1 MRAFARVTLSD
12 VARVAGV
19 SAMTVSRVVN
29 NRGEVNPQTRA
40 RILEAID
47 HLGYRPNAL
56 ARGLITQKTH
66 TVGLVVPDLTNPVF
80 PEIIRGAEDVALREG
95 YTLYIGNINEQPERE
110 RTALQRFEASQVD
123 GIIVCASR
131 LPDDELQTLLARY
144 PASVVINRE
153 VPGELSAVVLNDD
166 RYGVMQAVHHLLQR
180 GHQAVGLLAGPPASR
195 SARLRLQGFQMA
207 LGMANRAVVP
217 QQVLICDPNEEGGYR
232 GLPRLLQQ
240 FPEVD
245 AVVCYNDLVAL
256 GVLQACQEQGLAVPG
271 QLAVIGF
278 DDIRMA
284 RLATPALST
293 IRVNRYELGRLAF
306 ELLLGRLANHPDLP
320 LMVRPE
326 LVVRHST

>member
-1 MRAFARVTLSD
+1 MRALTRVTLID

-47 HLGYRPNAL
+47 QLGYRPNAL
-56 ARGLITQKTH
+56 ARSLITQKTH

-95 YTLYIGNINEQPERE
+95 YTLYISNINEQPERE

-123 GIIVCASR
+123 GIVVCASR
-131 LPDDELQTLLARY
+131 LPDQELQTLLARY

-153 VPGELSAVVLNDD
+153 LPGELAAVVLSDD
-166 RYGVMQAVHHLLQR
+166 RFGAMQAVNHLLER
-180 GHQAVGLLAGPPASR
+180 GRTAIGILAGPLASR
-195 SARLRLQGFQMA
+195 SARLRLQGFQLA
-207 LGMANRAVVP
+207 LGMNGQHQIPEQVV
-217 QQVLICDPNEEGGYR
+217 VCDPNEEGGYR
-232 GLPRLLQQ
+232 GLPRLMQQ
-240 FPEVD
+240 FPQLD

-271 QLAVIGF
+271 QLAVVGF

>member
-40 RILEAID
+40 RILEAIAQLD
-47 HLGYRPNAL
+47 YRPNAL

-95 YTLYIGNINEQPERE
+95 YTLYISNINEQPERE
-110 RTALQRFEASQVD
+110 RTALQRFESSQVD
-123 GIIVCASR
+123 GVIICASR
-131 LPDDELQTLLARY
+131 LPDNELQTLLTRY

-153 VPGELSAVVLNDD
+153 LPGELTAAVLNDD
-166 RYGVMQAVHHLLQR
+166 RYGAMQAVYHLLER
-180 GHQAVGLLAGPPASR
+180 GRTAIGLLAGPPASR
-195 SARLRLQGFQMA
+195 SARLRLQGFQLA
-207 LGMANRAVVP
+207 LGMTGQTVLP
-217 QQVLICDPNEEGGYR
+217 EQVLICDPNEEGGYR

-240 FPEVD
+240 YPRMD

-271 QLAVIGF
+271 RLAVIGF

-284 RLATPALST
+284 RLATPSLST
-293 IRVNRYELGRLAF
+293 IRVNRYELGRLSF

>member
-153 VPGELSAVVLNDD
+153 LPGELAAVVLNDD
-166 RYGVMQAVHHLLQR
+166 RYGVMQAVHHLFER
-180 GHQAVGLLAGPPASR
+180 GCQAVGLLAGPPASR